1 MPRSLNKEIRDA
13 VYALHY
19 IERAIAKGQ
28 DVSRL
33 AEKHQKAQERLIRH
47 RRCFHCGTELTD
59 KDSVKA
65 WEVDRL
71 GPVCR
76 VRLGGLSWRAACGA
90 TDEAVSA

>member
-1 MPRSLNKEIRDA
+1 MARSLNKEIRDA
-13 VYALHY
+13 IYALHY

-33 AEKHQKAQERLIRH
+33 AEKHEKAQERLIRH

-59 KDSVKA
+59 RESVKA

-76 VRLGGLSWRAACGA
+76 ERLGGLSWREACGA
-90 TDEAVSA
+90 GQRVAS